1 MAKTT
6 KKKTGAKSAKAKGTK
21 PQGPNATRPKIK
33 RVEAARPETRS
44 RTNTEGPRLAN
55 GPPPPPPPPPPELPP
70 EEERA
75 YRVGDAAEFGR
86 NMARVAVRSRDLISA
101 FVKAQAARSGR
112 EPLDPLNITGAYYS
126 LLKDMA
132 ANPARVIEAQL
143 GFWRDYMTLVQR
155 STERAMGR
163 TVKPVIA
170 PGPTDRRFRDKDWQE
185 NQVFDFIKQSYL
197 LAVNSLQK
205 AIGPNGKAD
214 NGQARAMFYAR
225 QFADAIAPTNFAL
238 TNPEVIRETLKSN
251 GENLVR
257 GLNNLLSDLQRGQ
270 GNLSIRQT
278 TDNFVIGRDIA
289 TAPGKVVFRNELF
302 ELIQYAPMTKTA
314 YETPLLTF
322 PPWINK
328 FYILDLQ
335 PKNSFVRWA
344 VEHGYTVF
352 MVSWVNPD
360 SRLADKNF
368 EDYMREGIFAA
379 LDAVEKATG
388 QKQVNTIGYCIAGT
402 LLGATLAYIA
412 SSGEYAG
419 RIKTATFLAAQ
430 VDFSQAGDL
439 QVFVDDEQLK
449 ALEIQMRQSGGV
461 LEGSRMAMTFNL
473 LRANDLI
480 WSFVINNYLMGKEP
494 VPFDLLYWNS
504 DTTRMPLNLHLSYLR
519 QCYRDNALAK
529 AEMILDGERLNLA
542 KIKTPAFFQAAK
554 EDHIAPAASVYKGAR
569 LFGGPVT
576 YMLAGSGH
584 IAGVINPPSS
594 GKYQHWTNA
603 TLPASLE
610 EWLAGAV
617 EHPGS
622 WWLTWDAWLAPQ
634 SGAQVPAPRPG
645 DGELRILGEAPGNYV
660 LVKAGTMNKPS
671 AREMHTDA

>member
-1 MAKTT
+1 MPKNT
-6 KKKTGAKSAKAKGTK
+6 KKKTTTANGTEKKAEKPGAPIGQE
-21 PQGPNATRPKIK
+21 PD
-33 RVEAARPETRS
+33 PETPVENS
-44 RTNTEGPRLAN
+44 
-55 GPPPPPPPPPPELPP
+55 
-70 EEERA
+70 A
-75 YRVGDAAEFGR
+75 YRVGDASEFGR
-86 NMARVAVRSRDLISA
+86 NMASVAMKSRELISA
-101 FVKAQAARSGR
+101 FLKSQAERSGR

-126 LLKDMA
+126 LLQDMA
-132 ANPARVIEAQL
+132 ANPGRVLDAQF

-155 STERAMGR
+155 TAERAMGR
-163 TVKPVIA
+163 TVEPVIRPA
-170 PGPTDRRFRDKDWQE
+170 PNDRRFKDKDWQD

-205 AIGPNGKAD
+205 AVAPANGKES
-214 NGQARAMFYAR
+214 NGHARAVFYAR

-238 TNPEVIRETLKSN
+238 TNPEVLRETLKSN
-251 GENLVR
+251 GQNLMR
-257 GLNNLLSDLQRGQ
+257 GLDNLLSDLKRGH

-314 YETPLLTF
+314 YETPLLIF

-328 FYILDLQ
+328 FYIMDLQ

-344 VEHGYTVF
+344 VEKGYTVF

-388 QKQVNTIGYCIAGT
+388 QKQVNAIGYCIAGT
-402 LLGATLAYIA
+402 LLSATLAYIA
-412 SSGEYAG
+412 ASGEYAD
-419 RIKTATFLAAQ
+419 RIKSATFLAAQ
-430 VDFSQAGDL
+430 FDFSQAGDL

-449 ALEIQMRQSGGV
+449 ALEIQMRESGGV
-461 LEGSRMAMTFNL
+461 LEGSKMALTFNL

-504 DTTRMPLNLHLSYLR
+504 DTTRMPLALHLQYLTK
-519 QCYRDNALAK
+519 CYRDNALAK
-529 AEMILDGERLNLA
+529 AEMILEGERLNLA
-542 KIKTPAFFQAAK
+542 KIKTPAFFQSAK
-554 EDHIAPAASVYKGAR
+554 EDHIAPAASVYKGAK

-576 YMLAGSGH
+576 FMLAGSGH
-584 IAGVINPPSS
+584 IAGVINPPSVQ
-594 GKYQHWTNA
+594 KYGFWTNPELPPDPADWLVRA
-603 TLPASLE
+603 TH
-610 EWLAGAV
+610 
-617 EHPGS
+617 HPGS
-622 WWLTWDAWLAPQ
+622 WWPHWRDWNAAHAGEKVAARQ
-634 SGAQVPAPRPG
+634 PG
-645 DGELRILGEAPGNYV
+645 DGQLQPIEDAPGSYV
-660 LVKAGTMNKPS
+660 RVRAG
-671 AREMHTDA
+671 